1 METLNKKKDG
11 YSSRFGLLM
20 VMVGGSVGTGNLWRF
35 PRLVC
40 TYGGAF
46 VIAAVVSLLIIAI
59 PLVMVENFA
68 GRASRHSAPGAFRDL
83 LGSKWTIMG
92 TFATLCYFM
101 MHCNY
106 TVYLCKDR
114 LFFSRPPKN
123 TVILD

>member
-46 VIAAVVSLLIIAI
+46 CDSGSRIAADYCDSTCH
-59 PLVMVENFA
+59 
-68 GRASRHSAPGAFRDL
+68 G
-83 LGSKWTIMG
+83 
-92 TFATLCYFM
+92 
-101 MHCNY
+101 
-106 TVYLCKDR
+106 
-114 LFFSRPPKN
+114 
-123 TVILD
+123 

>member
-68 GRASRHSAPGAFRDL
+68 GRASRHLEPFVTCLVQNGRL
-83 LGSKWTIMG
+83 WEPLR
-92 TFATLCYFM
+92 
-101 MHCNY
+101 HCA
-106 TVYLCKDR
+106 
-114 LFFSRPPKN
+114 
-123 TVILD
+123 IL